1 METAKTLVPI
11 IGHVVMSMPSNLHAI
26 TKEDPVMQ
34 ITLGKFLI
42 QEKRLPKP
50 KVSHGQVTLSAVRP
64 TDDKPVYS
72 WMLACSNPSNRPPK
86 LF

>member
-11 IGHVVMSMPSNLHAI
+11 IGHVVMSMSTNLHAI

-34 ITLGKFLI
+34 ITLCKFLI
-42 QEKRLPKP
+42 QEKRLPRP
-50 KVSHGQVTLSAVRP
+50 KVGYGQVTLSAVRP
-64 TDDKPVYS
+64 ADDKPVYS
-72 WMLACSNPSNRPPK
+72 WMLARKNPSNRPPK